1 MKRVILVMM
10 LLLSINSIKA
20 QNDPV
25 LAGMI
30 LLYTENAEKTL
41 KNQELAMMMQ
51 TTGHLWT
58 KEEVEATADLQREF
72 NTYLDSFRSIL
83 CYAAQIYG
91 FYHEI
96 TLLTENM
103 GGLIHQLEK
112 NTTNALAV
120 ALSTNRNKIYREVI
134 LNSVEIVN
142 DIRTV
147 CLSKNKMTEQQR
159 LEIVFNIR
167 PKLQVMNKKLKR
179 LTIAV
184 KYTSMN
190 DVWLEISEGTLP
202 MADKTQIIEDAKR
215 RWKQIGRNVRPKNL

>member
-30 LLYTENAEKTL
+30 LLYTEKAEKTL

-103 GGLIHQLEK
+103 GGLIQQLEK

-190 DVWLEISEGTLP
+190 DVWLEISEGTRP
-202 MADKTQIIEDAKR
+202 MADKTQIIGPKGDCPWRADAAA
-215 RWKQIGRNVRPKNL
+215 

>member
-10 LLLSINSIKA
+10 LLLTINSIKA

-30 LLYTENAEKTL
+30 LLYTEKAEKTL
-41 KNQELAMMMQ
+41 KNQELTMMMQ

-103 GGLIHQLEK
+103 GGLIQQLEK

-190 DVWLEISEGTLP
+190 DVWLEISEGTRP

-215 RWKQIGRNVRPKNL
+215 RWKQIGRNVRP

>member
-1 MKRVILVMM
+1 MKIVILVLM

-30 LLYTENAEKTL
+30 LLYTEKAEKTL

-103 GGLIHQLEK
+103 GGLIQQLEK

-190 DVWLEISEGTLP
+190 DVWLEINEGTRP

-215 RWKQIGRNVRPKNL
+215 RWKQIGRNVRP

>member
-30 LLYTENAEKTL
+30 LFYTEKAEKTL

-72 NTYLDSFRSIL
+72 NTYLDSFHSIL

-103 GGLIHQLEK
+103 GGLIQQLEK

-190 DVWLEISEGTLP
+190 DVWLEISEGTRP

-215 RWKQIGRNVRPKNL
+215 RWKQIGRNVRP

>member
-30 LLYTENAEKTL
+30 LLYTEKAEKTL

-103 GGLIHQLEK
+103 GGLIQQLEK

-190 DVWLEISEGTLP
+190 DVWLEINEGTRP

-215 RWKQIGRNVRPKNL
+215 RWKQIGRNVRP

>member
-10 LLLSINSIKA
+10 LLLTINSIKA

-30 LLYTENAEKTL
+30 LLYTEKAEKTL

-103 GGLIHQLEK
+103 GGLIQQLEK

-190 DVWLEISEGTLP
+190 DVWLEISEGTRP

-215 RWKQIGRNVRPKNL
+215 RWKQIGRNVKP

>member
-30 LLYTENAEKTL
+30 LLYTEKAEKTL

-96 TLLTENM
+96 TLLTENI
-103 GGLIHQLEK
+103 GGLIQQLEK

-190 DVWLEISEGTLP
+190 DVWLEIHEGTRP

-215 RWKQIGRNVRPKNL
+215 RWKQIGRNVRP

>member
-30 LLYTENAEKTL
+30 LLYTEKAEKTL

-103 GGLIHQLEK
+103 GGLIQQFEK

-190 DVWLEISEGTLP
+190 DVWLEINEGTRP

-215 RWKQIGRNVRPKNL
+215 RWKQIGRNVRP

>member
-30 LLYTENAEKTL
+30 LLYTEKAEKTL

-103 GGLIHQLEK
+103 GGLIQQLEK

-190 DVWLEISEGTLP
+190 DVWLEISEGTRP
-202 MADKTQIIEDAKR
+202 MADKTQIIEDAKK
-215 RWKQIGRNVRPKNL
+215 RWKQIGRNVRP

>member
-30 LLYTENAEKTL
+30 LLYTEKAERTL

-103 GGLIHQLEK
+103 GGLIQQLEK

-190 DVWLEISEGTLP
+190 DVWLEVSEGTRP

-215 RWKQIGRNVRPKNL
+215 RWKQIGRNVRP

>member
-30 LLYTENAEKTL
+30 LLYTEKAEKTL

-96 TLLTENM
+96 TLLSENM
-103 GGLIHQLEK
+103 GGLIQQLEK

-190 DVWLEISEGTLP
+190 DVWLEISEGTRP

-215 RWKQIGRNVRPKNL
+215 RWKQIGRNVRP

>member
-1 MKRVILVMM
+1 MKRVILVLM

-30 LLYTENAEKTL
+30 LLYTEKAEKTL

-103 GGLIHQLEK
+103 GGLIQQLEK

-190 DVWLEISEGTLP
+190 DVWLEINEGTRP

-215 RWKQIGRNVRPKNL
+215 RWKQIGRNVRP

>member
-30 LLYTENAEKTL
+30 LLYTEKAEKTL

-103 GGLIHQLEK
+103 GGLIQQLEK

-190 DVWLEISEGTLP
+190 DVWLEINEGTRP
-202 MADKTQIIEDAKR
+202 MTDKTQIIEDAKR
-215 RWKQIGRNVRPKNL
+215 RWKQIGRNVRP

>member
-10 LLLSINSIKA
+10 LLLTINSIKA

-30 LLYTENAEKTL
+30 LLYTEKAEKTL

-58 KEEVEATADLQREF
+58 KEEVEATADLQKEF

-103 GGLIHQLEK
+103 GGLIQQLEK

-190 DVWLEISEGTLP
+190 DVWLEISEGTRP

-215 RWKQIGRNVRPKNL
+215 RWKQIGRNVRP

>member
-1 MKRVILVMM
+1 MKRVILVIM
-10 LLLSINSIKA
+10 LLLTINSIKA

-30 LLYTENAEKTL
+30 LLYTEKAEKTL

-103 GGLIHQLEK
+103 GGLIQQLEK

-190 DVWLEISEGTLP
+190 DVWLEINEGTRP

-215 RWKQIGRNVRPKNL
+215 RWKQIGRNVRP

>member
-10 LLLSINSIKA
+10 LLLTINSIKA

-30 LLYTENAEKTL
+30 LLYTEKAEKTL

-103 GGLIHQLEK
+103 GGLIQQLEK

-190 DVWLEISEGTLP
+190 DVWLEINEGTRP

-215 RWKQIGRNVRPKNL
+215 RWKQIGRNVRP

>member
-1 MKRVILVMM
+1 

-30 LLYTENAEKTL
+30 LLYTEKAEKTL

-103 GGLIHQLEK
+103 GGLIQQLEK

-190 DVWLEISEGTLP
+190 DVWLEINEGTRP
-202 MADKTQIIEDAKR
+202 MADKTQIIEDAKK
-215 RWKQIGRNVRPKNL
+215 RWKQTGRNVRP

>member
-10 LLLSINSIKA
+10 LLLTINSIKA

-30 LLYTENAEKTL
+30 LLYTEKAEKTL

-51 TTGHLWT
+51 TTGQLWT

-103 GGLIHQLEK
+103 GGLIQQLEK

-190 DVWLEISEGTLP
+190 DVWLEINEGTRP

-215 RWKQIGRNVRPKNL
+215 RWKQIGRNVRP

>member
-30 LLYTENAEKTL
+30 LLYTEKAEKTL

-190 DVWLEISEGTLP
+190 DVWLEISEGTRP
-202 MADKTQIIEDAKR
+202 MSDKTQIIEDAKR
-215 RWKQIGRNVRPKNL
+215 RWKQIGRNVRP

>member
-30 LLYTENAEKTL
+30 LLYTEKAEKTL

-103 GGLIHQLEK
+103 GGLIQQLEK

-147 CLSKNKMTEQQR
+147 CLSKNKMAEQQR

-190 DVWLEISEGTLP
+190 DVWLEISEGTRP

-215 RWKQIGRNVRPKNL
+215 RWKQIGRNVRP

>member
-25 LAGMI
+25 LADMI
-30 LLYTENAEKTL
+30 LLYTEKAEKTL

-103 GGLIHQLEK
+103 GGLIQQLEK

-190 DVWLEISEGTLP
+190 DVWLEISEGTRP

-215 RWKQIGRNVRPKNL
+215 RWKQIGRNVRP

>member
-30 LLYTENAEKTL
+30 LLYTEKAEKTL

-103 GGLIHQLEK
+103 GGLIQQLEK

-190 DVWLEISEGTLP
+190 DVWLEINEGTRP
-202 MADKTQIIEDAKR
+202 MADKTQIIEDAKK
-215 RWKQIGRNVRPKNL
+215 RWKQTGRNVRP

>member
-30 LLYTENAEKTL
+30 LLYTEKAEKTL

-103 GGLIHQLEK
+103 GGLIQQLEK

-190 DVWLEISEGTLP
+190 DVWLEINEGTRP
-202 MADKTQIIEDAKR
+202 MADKTQIIEEAKR
-215 RWKQIGRNVRPKNL
+215 RWKQIGRNVRP

>member
-30 LLYTENAEKTL
+30 LLYTEKAEKTL

-103 GGLIHQLEK
+103 GGLIQQLEK

-167 PKLQVMNKKLKR
+167 PKLQIMNKKLKR

-190 DVWLEISEGTLP
+190 DVWLEISEGTRP

-215 RWKQIGRNVRPKNL
+215 RWKQIGRNVRP

>member
-30 LLYTENAEKTL
+30 LLYTEKAEKTL

-51 TTGHLWT
+51 TKGHLWT

-72 NTYLDSFRSIL
+72 NNYLDSFRSIL

-103 GGLIHQLEK
+103 GGLIQQLEK

-190 DVWLEISEGTLP
+190 DVWLEINEGTRP

-215 RWKQIGRNVRPKNL
+215 RWKQIGRNVRP

>member
-1 MKRVILVMM
+1 MKREMLVMM

-30 LLYTENAEKTL
+30 LLYTEKAEKTL

-103 GGLIHQLEK
+103 GGLIQQLEK

-190 DVWLEISEGTLP
+190 DVWLEISEGTRP

-215 RWKQIGRNVRPKNL
+215 RWKQIGRNVRP

>member
-10 LLLSINSIKA
+10 LLLTINSIKA

-30 LLYTENAEKTL
+30 LLYTEKAEKTL

-103 GGLIHQLEK
+103 GGLIQQLEK

-190 DVWLEISEGTLP
+190 DVWLEISEGTRS

-215 RWKQIGRNVRPKNL
+215 RWKQIGRNVRP

>member
-30 LLYTENAEKTL
+30 LLYTEKAEKTL

-103 GGLIHQLEK
+103 GGLIQQLEK

-190 DVWLEISEGTLP
+190 DVLLEISEGTRP

-215 RWKQIGRNVRPKNL
+215 RWKQIGRNVRP

>member
-30 LLYTENAEKTL
+30 LLYTEKAEKTL

-103 GGLIHQLEK
+103 GGLIQQLEK

-190 DVWLEISEGTLP
+190 DVWLEISEGTRP
-202 MADKTQIIEDAKR
+202 MADKTQIIEDDKR
-215 RWKQIGRNVRPKNL
+215 RWKQIGRNVRP

>member
-10 LLLSINSIKA
+10 LLLTINSIKA

-30 LLYTENAEKTL
+30 LLYTEKAEKTL

-58 KEEVEATADLQREF
+58 KEEVEATADFQREF

-103 GGLIHQLEK
+103 GGLIQQLEK

-190 DVWLEISEGTLP
+190 DVWLEISEGTRP

-215 RWKQIGRNVRPKNL
+215 RWKQIGRNVRP

>member
-10 LLLSINSIKA
+10 LLLAINSIKA

-30 LLYTENAEKTL
+30 LLYTEKAEKTL

-58 KEEVEATADLQREF
+58 KEEVEATADMQREF

-103 GGLIHQLEK
+103 GGLIQQLEK

-190 DVWLEISEGTLP
+190 DVWLEINEGTRP

-215 RWKQIGRNVRPKNL
+215 RWKQIGRNVRP

>member
-30 LLYTENAEKTL
+30 LLYTEKAEKTL

-103 GGLIHQLEK
+103 GGLIQQLEK

-167 PKLQVMNKKLKR
+167 PKLQMMNKKLKR

-190 DVWLEISEGTLP
+190 DVWLEISEGTRP

-215 RWKQIGRNVRPKNL
+215 RWKQIGRNVRP

>member
-30 LLYTENAEKTL
+30 LLYTEKAEKTL

-103 GGLIHQLEK
+103 GGLIQQLEK
-112 NTTNALAV
+112 STTNVLAV

-190 DVWLEISEGTLP
+190 DVWLEISEGTRP

-215 RWKQIGRNVRPKNL
+215 RWKQIGRNVRP

>member
-10 LLLSINSIKA
+10 LLISINSIKA

-30 LLYTENAEKTL
+30 LLYTEKAEKTL

-103 GGLIHQLEK
+103 GGLIQQLEK

-190 DVWLEISEGTLP
+190 DVWLEINEGTRP

-215 RWKQIGRNVRPKNL
+215 RWKQIGRNVRP

>member
-1 MKRVILVMM
+1 MM

-30 LLYTENAEKTL
+30 LLYTEKAEKTL
-41 KNQELAMMMQ
+41 KNQELVMMMQ

-72 NTYLDSFRSIL
+72 NNYLDSFRSIL

-103 GGLIHQLEK
+103 GGLIQQLEK
-112 NTTNALAV
+112 NTSNALAV

-190 DVWLEISEGTLP
+190 DVWLEINEGTRP

-215 RWKQIGRNVRPKNL
+215 RWKQIGRNVRP

>member
-30 LLYTENAEKTL
+30 LLYTEKAEKTL

-103 GGLIHQLEK
+103 GGLIQQLEK

-147 CLSKNKMTEQQR
+147 CLSKNKMTVQQR

-190 DVWLEISEGTLP
+190 DVWLEISEGTRP

-215 RWKQIGRNVRPKNL
+215 RWKQIGRNVRP

>member
-30 LLYTENAEKTL
+30 LLYTEKAEKTL

-103 GGLIHQLEK
+103 GGLIQQLEK

-190 DVWLEISEGTLP
+190 DVWLEISEGRRP

-215 RWKQIGRNVRPKNL
+215 RWKQIGRNVRP

>member
-10 LLLSINSIKA
+10 LLLTINSIKA

-30 LLYTENAEKTL
+30 LLYTEKAEKTL

-96 TLLTENM
+96 MLLTENM
-103 GGLIHQLEK
+103 GGLIQQLEK

-190 DVWLEISEGTLP
+190 DVWLEISEGTRP

-215 RWKQIGRNVRPKNL
+215 RWKQIGRNVRP

>member
-30 LLYTENAEKTL
+30 LLYTEKAEKTL

-103 GGLIHQLEK
+103 GGLIQQLEK

-190 DVWLEISEGTLP
+190 DVWLGISEGTRP

-215 RWKQIGRNVRPKNL
+215 RWKQIGRNVRP